1 MYDRILIVADL
12 DETLIHSTSSE
23 SERSADFKFGEH
35 YVYVRP
41 YLSTFIQK
49 CTEFFDFAVWSSGGE
64 TYVNSIL
71 SRIIPPS
78 IELRFVWTRSAFV
91 NGKVFIP
98 GMLGAA
104 KNLNRLIANGFKPS
118 TVLIIDDNPDDS
130 VIEFGNVLQVQPYRG
145 QPEDCELLLLSQY
158 LEKLKF
164 VKDTLSIASTSWRNE
179 VS

>member
-1 MYDRILIVADL
+1 MYDRILIAIDL

-23 SERSADFKFGEH
+23 SDRPADFMFGDH

-41 YLSTFIQK
+41 HLSIFLQK
-49 CTEFFDFAVWSSGGE
+49 CNEFFDIAVWSSGGE

-71 SRIIPPS
+71 NEIIPQS
-78 IELRFVWTRSAFV
+78 VELRFVWTRSAFV

-104 KNLNRLIANGFKPS
+104 KNLKRLIENGFEPS
-118 TVLIIDDNPDDS
+118 KVLIVDDNPDDS

-158 LEKLKF
+158 LEKIQS
-164 VKDTLSIASTSWRNE
+164 VKDTRSVMGASWRNK